1 MTRYATPDGRTANL
15 SRAEALQIIEDFRQ
29 VAAALPERPRPEDRY
44 PLLYVDG
51 YGLAGATFG
60 VVEQSYFS
68 GDFMRVRRECT
79 LDEHLALLVGLRV
92 EVVSAAKHA
101 LPDALALWLHKEGY
115 RLDEGGCICQAP
127 EGWSPPAR
135 LSLFGEHPMLR

>member
-1 MTRYATPDGRTANL
+1 MTLYATPDGRTANL
-15 SRAEALQIIEDFRQ
+15 SRAEALQIIEDFRP
-29 VAAALPERPRPEDRY
+29 VAAALPERQRPEDRY

-51 YGLAGATFG
+51 YGPAGATFG
-60 VVEQSYFS
+60 VAEQSYFS
-68 GDFMRVRRECT
+68 GDFKRVRRECAPG
-79 LDEHLALLVGLRV
+79 EHLALLVGLRV

-101 LPDALALWLHKEGY
+101 LPDALTLWLHKEGY

-135 LSLFGEHPMLR
+135 LPLFGDDPLL

>member
-15 SRAEALQIIEDFRQ
+15 SRAEALQIIEDFRP
-29 VAAALPERPRPEDRY
+29 VAAALPARPRPEDRY

-60 VVEQSYFS
+60 VAEQSYFS
-68 GDFMRVRRECT
+68 DFMRARRECAP
-79 LDEHLALLVGLRV
+79 DEHLALLVGLRV

-101 LPDALALWLHKEGY
+101 LPDALTLWLHKEGY

-127 EGWSPPAR
+127 AR
-135 LSLFGEHPMLR
+135 PSLFGDNPLLR

>member
-1 MTRYATPDGRTANL
+1 MTLYATPDGRTANL
-15 SRAEALQIIEDFRQ
+15 SRAEALQIIEDFRP
-29 VAAALPERPRPEDRY
+29 VAAALPERPRTGDRY

-60 VVEQSYFS
+60 VAEQSYFG
-68 GDFMRVRRECT
+68 GDFMRVRRECARRECAP
-79 LDEHLALLVGLRV
+79 DEHLALLVGLRV

-101 LPDALALWLHKEGY
+101 LPDALTLWLHKEGY

-127 EGWSPPAR
+127 AR
-135 LSLFGEHPMLR
+135 PSLFGDYPLLR

>member
-15 SRAEALQIIEDFRQ
+15 SRAEALQIIEDFRP
-29 VAAALPERPRPEDRY
+29 VAAALPARPRPEDRY

-51 YGLAGATFG
+51 YGRAGATFG
-60 VVEQSYFS
+60 VAEQSYFS
-68 GDFMRVRRECT
+68 DFMRARRECAP
-79 LDEHLALLVGLRV
+79 DEHLALLVGLRV

-101 LPDALALWLHKEGY
+101 LPDALTLWLHKEGY

-127 EGWSPPAR
+127 AR
-135 LSLFGEHPMLR
+135 PSLFGDNPLLR